1 MASNPDGRAGRNR
14 GTRLLSI
21 VVPLYNEEGGL
32 EQLFQ
37 RLDRVAADLDVEV
50 EIVCVDDGSRDGTAA
65 ECRRRATADPRTKLV
80 RLSRNFGHQ
89 AAISA
94 GLDFACGDAVVIMD
108 GDLQDPPEAIP
119 DLVAKW
125 REGYDVV
132 YVTRKTR
139 PEAWPKRLAYWLFY
153 RVLGRLSDVEI
164 PADSGDFGLMDRGV
178 AQTVRQMPERNR
190 FLRGL
195 RSWVGLRQTAVA
207 VERRTRAAGE
217 SKYTFAKLKG
227 LAMDGLISFSYA
239 PLKLATRTG
248 FVVSAGSFLFA
259 AWVIVLRLGWGI
271 DIPGWASLVV
281 VILFLGGIQLI
292 TIGILGEYVGR
303 IYDEVKRRPLYVVAE
318 TANLEVEAAGGRRG
332 GVVSS
337 ERVER
342 RL

>member
-1 MASNPDGRAGRNR
+1 MAHDPDGRGGR
-14 GTRLLSI
+14 GAQLLSI
-21 VVPLYNEEGGL
+21 VVPLYNEERGL
-32 EQLFQ
+32 EPLFH
-37 RLDRVAADLDVEV
+37 RLERVAAGLDLDV

-65 ECRRRATADPRTKLV
+65 ECRRRATGDPRIKLV

-94 GLDFACGDAVVIMD
+94 GLDFARGDAVIIMD

-119 DLVAKW
+119 DLVARW

-132 YVTRKTR
+132 YVIRRTR
-139 PEAWPKRLAYWLFY
+139 PEAWPKRVGYWLFY

-178 AQTVRQMPERNR
+178 VQTLRRMPERNR

-207 VERRTRAAGE
+207 VDRRSRAAGE

-259 AWVIVLRLGWGI
+259 AWVIALRLGWGI

-303 IYDEVKRRPLYVVAE
+303 IYDEVKRRPLYLVAE
-318 TANLEVEAAGGRRG
+318 TTNLDVAAAPERSGDT
-332 GVVSS
+332 VTS
-337 ERVER
+337 EPVER